1 MNTLKEGLQSGV
13 IAGAGLDVF
22 DSEPPDQK
30 MILKDFRQVI
40 LTPHQAG
47 LSAESAKRMSLKS
60 IQNIIDFFNGNLDS
74 NLVVNGV
81 TL

>member
-1 MNTLKEGLQSGV
+1 MG
-13 IAGAGLDVF
+13 
-22 DSEPPDQK
+22 SEMCIRD
-30 MILKDFRQVI
+30 R
-40 LTPHQAG
+40 AG

-60 IQNIIDFFNGNLDS
+60 VQNIIDFFNGNLDS